1 MKTAIIIP
9 AYNEEKTISNVI
21 KNAKPYGTVIVVD
34 DCSRDGT
41 SQIARKSG
49 AIVLRHEKNRGLGG
63 ALRTGF
69 DAALKRGFDIII
81 TIDADGQHRSEEI
94 PKFVEKI
101 NEGYDFVLGRR
112 DLHRYPFIK
121 KFGNFFLN
129 MATNFISGT
138 VLFDTESGFRAFTS
152 SALKKLYLRAERYE
166 IAVEI
171 IFEVGRNRLNY
182 ANVDIESPLY
192 RKGVS
197 FWDGINNFRYLV
209 QRRKR
214 SFFAYMEDFMYVMK
228 NTARVIL
235 KS

>member
-9 AYNEEKTISNVI
+9 AYNEEKTILGVI
-21 KNAKPYGTVIVVD
+21 KNAKKYGTVIVVD
-34 DCSRDGT
+34 DCSHDAT
-41 SQIARKSG
+41 SKISKQAG

-69 DAALKRGFDIII
+69 SYVIKNNFDVIV
-81 TIDADGQHRSEEI
+81 TIDADGQHRAEEI
-94 PKFVEKI
+94 PKFLQKI
-101 NEGYDFVLGRR
+101 DEGYDFVLGRR
-112 DLHRYPFIK
+112 DLHRYPFLK

-138 VLFDTESGFRAFTS
+138 VLFDTESGFRAFTKNG
-152 SALKKLYLRAERYE
+152 LKKLYLRAERYE

-171 IFEVGRNRLNY
+171 IFEVGRNRLRC

-197 FWDGINNFRYLV
+197 FWDGINNFRYLL

-214 SFFAYMEDFMYVMK
+214 NFSAYMEDFEYVMK
-228 NTARVIL
+228 NTARVL
-235 KS
+235 LNS